1 MPGTRLVWGVGV
13 QSERRLITLFSNQ
26 VDKCGKSMKLI
37 ILKRNID
44 YHTLCFLSSV
54 LLKSKRTEIWAAC
67 AVYLVHS
74 VSQSGQIEELSA
86 QEN

>member
-1 MPGTRLVWGVGV
+1 MFSWEKD
-13 QSERRLITLFSNQ
+13 SSNQ
-26 VDKCGKSMKLI
+26 VDKCGQRMKLI
-37 ILKRNID
+37 KVILKRNID

-54 LLKSKRTEIWAAC
+54 LLKSKRTEIWVAC

-74 VSQSGQIEELSA
+74 VSQSGQTEVLSV